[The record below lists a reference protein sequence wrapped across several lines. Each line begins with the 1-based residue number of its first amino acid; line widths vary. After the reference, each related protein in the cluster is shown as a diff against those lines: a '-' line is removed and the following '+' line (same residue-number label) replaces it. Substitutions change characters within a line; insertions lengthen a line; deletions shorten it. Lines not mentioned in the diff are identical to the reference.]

1 MDQRETE
8 LKLVISL
15 YSAAALY
22 GNDYYK
28 ERARDELKFLTF
40 KLSELRRLRTK
51 MQATPDKTDAQE
63 RTERELINR
72 GQAYLLYK
80 TGVLADEFENDPAHQ
95 FLRIRP
101 QTSNVAESEA
111 RINYLRARDE
121 ARTRK
126 LVEGYRM
133 GKSREDIEKEELAAS
148 ENYHERFS
156 LREKINRIK
165 GFTMAH
171 FMDINTN
178 GRASA

>member
-1 MDQRETE
+1 MH
-8 LKLVISL
+8 
-15 YSAAALY
+15 SAAALY

-40 KLSELRRLRTK
+40 KLRELRRLRTK

-101 QTSNVAESEA
+101 QTSMLRNLRPESIICGPE
-111 RINYLRARDE
+111 
-121 ARTRK
+121 TRPEP
-126 LVEGYRM
+126 V
-133 GKSREDIEKEELAAS
+133 
-148 ENYHERFS
+148 NS
-156 LREKINRIK
+156 LRDTGWAKPGRYRK
-165 GFTMAH
+165 GRTC
-171 FMDINTN
+171 
-178 GRASA
+178 RV